1 MDRNDHRAWSP
12 TVMAEILAIVL
23 FLGGGALFLL
33 SVSPIGR
40 AFAERIKGHPAATAD
55 AGAQEDL
62 RAELQ
67 EVRREVA
74 ELVERM
80 DFMERLLAKS
90 RDAERLAPPRG

>member
-1 MDRNDHRAWSP
+1 MTELIAI
-12 TVMAEILAIVL
+12 ILV
-23 FLGGGALFLL
+23 FGGGTLFLL

-40 AFAERIKGHPAATAD
+40 ALGERIKGHPPVTAD

-74 ELVERM
+74 ELVERL
-80 DFMERLLAKS
+80 DFMERLVAKS
-90 RDAERLAPPRG
+90 RDADRLAPPRG